1 VALTPHDVD
10 TQFHCGHV
18 SPVGPV
24 VVPAWHVPVVAHQP
38 QAERCEHETQSVD
51 VLQFLMGATVV
62 VEPLLAQ
69 VDETQL
75 QPVEQVDPV
84 GPEFEPV
91 RQVPVDPH
99 HPHAARWE
107 QETQLTEELQGS
119 VALTPQVEETQFH

>member
-51 VLQFLMGATVV
+51 VLQFVEGAIVV
-62 VEPLLAQ
+62 VAVPL
-69 VDETQL
+69 VEHVEETQL
-75 QPVEQVDPV
+75 HPAAHVAPPV
-84 GPEFEPV
+84 GPAPLPT
-91 RQVPVDPH
+91 RHVPVAPH
-99 HPHAARWE
+99 QPHAARCE
-107 QETQLTEELQGS
+107 HKTQL
-119 VALTPQVEETQFH
+119 